1 MSKAERRAEQEK
13 QRAAKV
19 AGQTDGGTGG
29 GKGGG
34 QQQKKAPQQNAQA
47 ADSNVPRTPQVQ
59 HSGRGAAPDP
69 SSVPTEKRANEPAGP
84 PPVPTHS
91 RLFPHLRLPKA
102 NILASAS
109 VAGTSK
115 AEIHT
120 SILRLALQFSS
131 FKVTGGNA
139 RCIATLTALKS
150 VINSYTTPQG
160 TTLSRHLMTYLS
172 PQISHLVA
180 ARPMSASM
188 GNAIRWLKYEVS
200 VLSIDLPEQNAKD
213 YLCERIDTYI
223 RDRITVADRV
233 IEDHAMEK
241 IRDGDVVLTYAR
253 SSSVEKV
260 LKAAHE
266 AKIKFSVVAVDCG
279 PLFEGKSL
287 VAALPPDLSVTYVLL
302 PSLSPVLP
310 TVSLCL
316 FGAHSLL
323 ANGGLYSRA
332 GTASVAMMARE
343 RNIPVLVCC
352 ETYKFSEKVWGDGVT
367 HNELGEH
374 SARPLPCVP
383 LIPIA
388 APSTS
393 ALAPVP
399 TVSLE
404 HINLLYDL
412 TPASYI
418 TAVVTEVGLIPP
430 SSVPTVLFRQGVTA
444 AQGL

>member
-1 MSKAERRAEQEK
+1 MTKAERREEQEK
-13 QRAAKV
+13 QRAAKAAV
-19 AGQTDGGTGG
+19 QPEGGSSG

-34 QQQKKAPQQNAQA
+34 QQQKKTPQPGTQA
-47 ADSNVPRTPQVQ
+47 AESNAPRTPQVA
-59 HSGRGAAPDP
+59 HSSRGAPDA

-131 FKVTGGNA
+131 FKITGGNA

-213 YLCERIDTYI
+213 FLCERIDTYI

-253 SSSVEKV
+253 SSSVERV
-260 LKAAHE
+260 IKAAHE
-266 AKIKFSVVAVDCG
+266 AKIQFSVVVVDSG

-287 VAALPPDLSVTYVLL
+287 IATLPPDLSVTYVLL
-302 PSLSPVLP
+302 PSLSPILP

-323 ANGGLYSRA
+323 ANGALYSRA

-367 HNELGEH
+367 HNEL
-374 SARPLPCVP
+374 
-383 LIPIA
+383 
-388 APSTS
+388 APTTS
-393 ALAPVP
+393 ASAPVP

-418 TAVVTEVGLIPP
+418 TAVITEVGLIPP